1 MGFRELFRFRGFAML
16 WMGQTISRMGDAV
29 ETLALIWIA
38 LKLTGSATFMGLV
51 GACSMIPNVFLMS
64 IGGVYADRWNRKRI
78 MVICDVARG
87 SIIMLIP
94 ILYRLNALEP
104 YHLCVVAFAVSV
116 FESFFAPTIH
126 ATIPNLVDDQ
136 NLIPAIS
143 SMTISSNFAQ
153 IVGLGMGGALIAL
166 VSAPN
171 AIVIDGLS
179 FFLSA
184 VTIGMIHEK
193 FSKQTPQRGVT
204 KIWSDLVEGFRFI
217 QKQRVL
223 LIIFILAVVV
233 NFLFAPIGIAV
244 PILSDRVLGTESW
257 GYSGMMIA
265 LSVGM
270 LIGGFAMGQ
279 CGGKFQKHA
288 LLLWG
293 GIGTTLP
300 LCIAPLFITITP
312 YIVGFFIMGFFI
324 SILNISLNTL
334 LQEITPDHIR
344 GRVNSVSSTICM
356 AAMPLGMA
364 IAGPLID
371 WMGVRPLLIFTG
383 IVALILWVV
392 TVRCRTLRQY

>member
-16 WMGQTISRMGDAV
+16 WAGQTISRIGDAV
-29 ETLALIWIA
+29 ETLALMWFA
-38 LKLTGSATFMGLV
+38 LKLTDSATFMGLV
-51 GACSMIPNVFLMS
+51 GVCSMVPNVFLTS
-64 IGGVYADRWNRKRI
+64 IGGVYADRWNRKHI

-94 ILYRLNALEP
+94 ILYYLHALEL

-116 FESFFAPTIH
+116 FESFFAPSIR

-136 NLIPAIS
+136 SLMPAIS
-143 SMTISSNFAQ
+143 SMTMSSTFAQ
-153 IVGLGMGGALIAL
+153 IVGLGLGGALIAL

-171 AIVIDGLS
+171 AIIIDGLS

-184 VTIGMIHEK
+184 AAIAMIHET
-193 FSKQTPQRGVT
+193 FSKQTPQRGAT
-204 KIWSDLVEGFRFI
+204 RIWSDLAEGFRFI

-223 LIIFILAVVV
+223 LMIFILFVVV

-244 PILSDRVLGTESW
+244 PILSDRVLGTGSW
-257 GYSGMMIA
+257 GYSGMMIT

-270 LIGGFAMGQ
+270 LIGGFTMGQ
-279 CGGKFQKHA
+279 WGGRFQKHT

-300 LCIAPLFITITP
+300 LCITPLFITITP

-324 SILNISLNTL
+324 SIINIPINTL

-344 GRVNSVSSTICM
+344 GRVNSVVSTICM

-364 IAGPLID
+364 LAGPLID
-371 WMGVRPLLIFTG
+371 WMGVRPLLTFAG
-383 IVALILWVV
+383 IMAFIIWVV
-392 TVRCRTLRQY
+392 TVRCRALRQY